1 MEAGYPKNM
10 RNWRG
15 VPSYIDGVITWK
27 DGTQMMFIFQ
37 WFVILLLGI
46 TYFFKEDRYW
56 RFDDYMVITD
66 SEIPLKIGPHW
77 FDC

>member
-27 DGTQMMFIFQ
+27 DGTQMNTSSSSM
-37 WFVILLLGI
+37 
-46 TYFFKEDRYW
+46 
-56 RFDDYMVITD
+56 
-66 SEIPLKIGPHW
+66 
-77 FDC
+77 